1 MKYWIVAITR
11 ADLEQCLKLGKY
23 GRNSD
28 CLIKKASE
36 GDKLVF
42 FATGERKI
50 IALGEVV
57 RPCYR
62 DYSKVFRATQQLIEE
77 FGDDFPGIYYYPHR
91 IDFTHE
97 MLSPPVDLA
106 PLVRDM
112 DFIKNPEYPHASYRR
127 GFADITERDWDTI
140 SKAIHKTSS
149 SAKSTGKKPHS
160 KSV

>member
-1 MKYWIVAITR
+1 MKYWIVAISR
-11 ADLEQCLKLGKY
+11 ADLDQCLKLGKY

-28 CLIKKASE
+28 FLIKKASE

-42 FATGERKI
+42 FATGEGKI

-57 RPCYR
+57 RSCYR
-62 DYSKVFRATQQLIEE
+62 DYSRIFRATQQQIEE
-77 FGDDFPGIYYYPHR
+77 FGDEFPGIYYFPHR

-97 MLSPPVDLA
+97 MLSPPVELA
-106 PLVRDM
+106 PLVRDL

-127 GFADITERDWDTI
+127 GFADITQRDWDTI
-140 SKAIHKTSS
+140 CKAAQQTPTATKP
-149 SAKSTGKKPHS
+149 TGKKPHS